1 MKLVLTSERKPLKRN
16 AMAPRKSLQKIPRTA
31 WFTDARFGMKA
42 TPEGFVTL
50 QLPVVQPDTLIPVIE
65 IILK

>member
-1 MKLVLTSERKPLKRN
+1 MAIRKTGGK
-16 AMAPRKSLQKIPRTA
+16 ASRTA

-42 TPEGFVTL
+42 TPDGFATV
-50 QLPVVQPDTLIPVIE
+50 QLPVVQPDTLIPVVE

>member
-1 MKLVLTSERKPLKRN
+1 
-16 AMAPRKSLQKIPRTA
+16 MAPRKSLQKIPRTA
-31 WFTDARFGMKA
+31 WFTDARCGMKA
-42 TPEGFVTL
+42 TPDGFATV